1 MLLRFYSSLPSSQ
14 IARFCD
20 LIIFNQGKCYITF
33 VKLLVSLHDVMILVV
48 MLQFMTLLVRV
59 HDPSG
64 LSLLVGVVI
73 VLLILS
79 CLATRK
85 RRQERKYVLY
95 YNSLLKGQKL
105 QSLFYNRFTWM
116 NVYLLKKN
124 VCVYF

>member
-1 MLLRFYSSLPSSQ
+1 MDSIAEILMQLRFSRSFPSSQ

-20 LIIFNQGKCYITF
+20 LMYLFQTREVSHDF
-33 VKLLVSLHDVMILVV
+33 VKFLVPLHDVMILVV
-48 MLQFMTLLVRV
+48 MLQFMTLLVKV

-95 YNSLLKGQKL
+95 CSSLLKGQ
-105 QSLFYNRFTWM
+105 SL
-116 NVYLLKKN
+116 K
-124 VCVYF
+124 